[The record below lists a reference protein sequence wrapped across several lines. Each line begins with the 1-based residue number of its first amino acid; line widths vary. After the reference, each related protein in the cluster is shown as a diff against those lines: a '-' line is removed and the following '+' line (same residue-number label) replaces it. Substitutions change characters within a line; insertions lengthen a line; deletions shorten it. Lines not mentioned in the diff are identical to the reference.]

1 MATEHTLRIKTQ
13 LDTSD
18 TERQL
23 NRLDGAGKG
32 GGGSS
37 GQSLNQLLRTAGF
50 FTAARQFESAAER
63 INRAA
68 GEMRSAISEAMSRI
82 GSMGLQGFAVGG
94 AKGGAAGLA
103 AGGAVAAIDYFIQ
116 TITEKAQELDRQIT
130 AQNQASA
137 NANKFIRT
145 ADAAT
150 EAENFATALKTG
162 SIPALQELKA
172 EYDRN
177 IEALQAQIDAA
188 YERAKTTNQLGDNEA
203 ALLDQIQKEKA
214 ARDAI
219 TEAIE
224 KQNKAE
230 HQRLQNFVDTQQ
242 EIAQNR
248 RDQSTLASGDIQVL
262 QNALAQWQNK
272 AAEATNLRDAA
283 GLRQAEAMVDRYNAA
298 IQALQDQQDK
308 ERQRLAD
315 ESQRRGD
322 LLQEA
327 RSGWLEQ
334 QENRQLLQTGNLQTI
349 IAAVER
355 YRKLMANAED
365 ASQFNTAAGYL
376 MQFIEKAQLL
386 QNMPGVDTTD
396 LNQRLGQLHS
406 QGAYMGE
413 NAVGVQTEDFTR
425 RTSETVLDISK
436 IVTEI
441 LTSVK
446 EQTTAI
452 KQKDSE
458 TTLG

>member
-1 MATEHTLRIKTQ
+1 M
-13 LDTSD
+13 
-18 TERQL
+18 
-23 NRLDGAGKG
+23 
-32 GGGSS
+32 
-37 GQSLNQLLRTAGF
+37 
-50 FTAARQFESAAER
+50 
-63 INRAA
+63 
-68 GEMRSAISEAMSRI
+68 
-82 GSMGLQGFAVGG
+82 
-94 AKGGAAGLA
+94 
-103 AGGAVAAIDYFIQ
+103 
-116 TITEKAQELDRQIT
+116 
-130 AQNQASA
+130 
-137 NANKFIRT
+137 

-150 EAENFATALKTG
+150 EAENFATALKSG

-177 IEALQAQIDAA
+177 IDALQAQIDAA
-188 YERAKTTNQLGDNEA
+188 YERAKTTNQLGGNEA
-203 ALLDQIQKEKA
+203 ELLDKIQKEKA

-248 RDQSTLASGDIQVL
+248 RDQRTLASGDIQVL

-298 IQALQDQQDK
+298 IQALQDQQAK
-308 ERQRLAD
+308 EQQRLAD

-386 QNMPGVDTTD
+386 QNTPGVDTTD

-413 NAVGVQTEDFTR
+413 NAVGMQTEDFTR
-425 RTSETVLDISK
+425 RTSETVLDISN

-441 LTSVK
+441 LTSVR
-446 EQTTAI
+446 EQTTVI
-452 KQKDSE
+452 KQKDSA
-458 TTLG
+458 TTLE

>member
-1 MATEHTLRIKTQ
+1 MPAF
-13 LDTSD
+13 SG
-18 TERQL
+18 QL
-23 NRLDGAGKG
+23 NANEIFGALYNMIISQEVFGDNIAGTFSSLVDKARVDG
-32 GGGSS
+32 
-37 GQSLNQLLRTAGF
+37 SLYGDTKLFYSPDVLK
-50 FTAARQFESAAER
+50 
-63 INRAA
+63 
-68 GEMRSAISEAMSRI
+68 SR
-82 GSMGLQGFAVGG
+82 
-94 AKGGAAGLA
+94 
-103 AGGAVAAIDYFIQ
+103 
-116 TITEKAQELDRQIT
+116 
-130 AQNQASA
+130 
-137 NANKFIRT
+137 
-145 ADAAT
+145 
-150 EAENFATALKTG
+150 
-162 SIPALQELKA
+162 PW
-172 EYDRN
+172 
-177 IEALQAQIDAA
+177 
-188 YERAKTTNQLGDNEA
+188 LGDNEA

-214 ARDAI
+214 ARDEI

-230 HQRLQNFVDTQQ
+230 QQRLQNFVDTQQ

-248 RDQSTLASGDIQVL
+248 RDQSALASGDIQVL

-272 AAEATNLRDAA
+272 AAEAANLRDSA

-298 IQALQDQQDK
+298 IQMLQDQQDK

-355 YRKLMANAED
+355 YRNLMANAED
-365 ASQFNTAAGYL
+365 ASRFNTAAGYL

-386 QNMPGVDTTD
+386 QNMPSVDNTEI
-396 LNQRLGQLHS
+396 NQRLGQLHS

-441 LTSVK
+441 LTSVR
-446 EQTTAI
+446 EQTTVI

>member
-1 MATEHTLRIKTQ
+1 MATEHTLRLKTQ

-23 NRLDGAGKG
+23 NKLDSSGK

-37 GQSLNQLLRTAGF
+37 GQSLNQVLRTAGF
-50 FTAARQFESAAER
+50 FAAAQQFERAAER

-68 GEMRSAISEAMSRI
+68 GEMRSAISEAMSRV
-82 GSMGLQGFAVGG
+82 GTMGLQGFAAGG
-94 AKGGAAGLA
+94 AKGGVAGLA
-103 AGGAVAAIDYFIQ
+103 SGGALAAIDYFIQ
-116 TITEKAQELDRQIT
+116 TITDKAQELDRQIT

-137 NANKFIRT
+137 NANRFIKMS
-145 ADAAT
+145 DAAT
-150 EAENFATALKTG
+150 EAENFATQLKTG
-162 SIPALQELKA
+162 SIPALQELKS
-172 EYDRN
+172 EYDKN

-188 YERAKTTNQLGDNEA
+188 YERAKTTNQLGGNEA
-203 ALLDQIQKEKA
+203 ELLDKIQKEKA

-219 TEAIE
+219 TEAID

-242 EIAQNR
+242 QIAQNR
-248 RDQSTLASGDIQVL
+248 RDQRTLASGDMTVL
-262 QNALAQWQNK
+262 QNALEQWQGR
-272 AAEATNLRDAA
+272 AAEAANIRDVS
-283 GLRQAEAMVDRYNAA
+283 GLRQAESMVDRYNAA
-298 IQALQDQQDK
+298 IQALQDQQAK
-308 ERQRLAD
+308 EQQRLA
-315 ESQRRGD
+315 EEAQRRGD

-334 QENRQLLQTGNLQTI
+334 QENRQLLQAGNLQTI

-355 YRKLMANAED
+355 YRNLMANAED

-376 MQFIEKAQLL
+376 MQFVEKAQLL
-386 QNMPGVDTTD
+386 QNMPQVDNTE
-396 LNQRLGQLHS
+396 LNQRLGQLHN

-425 RTSETVLDISK
+425 KTSETVLDISK

-441 LTSVK
+441 LTSVR
-446 EQTTAI
+446 EQTTVI